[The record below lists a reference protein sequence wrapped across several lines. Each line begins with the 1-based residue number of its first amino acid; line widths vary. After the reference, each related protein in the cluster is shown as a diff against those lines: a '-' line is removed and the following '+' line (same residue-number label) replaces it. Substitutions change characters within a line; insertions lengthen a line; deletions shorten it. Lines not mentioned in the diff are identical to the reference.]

1 MRLGVV
7 IPREPTLKNM
17 GGIVEAAL
25 AAGHTVIAFYQAE
38 ARGEAKSY
46 QNPSQAIAQAFRD
59 QQPELVRYA
68 PQELARL
75 AAERQLDALIVQEG
89 YHTLSNAGALGELA
103 TLRRNGTAVFSLTH
117 FFEVSRL
124 PLEALDHFDLTFF
137 MSEFGIELMFD
148 LNAATPAER
157 AHYRPRMATA
167 GSPTFD
173 QLAGLDRAAARAY
186 FGLPPDRPVV
196 VLAAPVLS
204 PVTLWRW
211 VVWREPALR
220 TRLKRAIS
228 ARRLDFLPQIF
239 SGPSFERCVAAV
251 RAFCDR
257 HNAVLVVKSR
267 LKQDDPPYLIAAAD
281 LYLDGADEEYYPLF
295 TMYRLL
301 AAADLVVSAQSMSLV
316 EAVAANIP
324 AVNIHVPFREIDEPS
339 RSTYARYLEVLLGSA
354 PNSLM
359 NTPGCMWSQ
368 RWQTFPRWL
377 NGKTLADFRLNSTRA
392 EEYRQHYLGMDA
404 TPSSQRI
411 LNIIHDYL
419 NASAETRHA
428 HV

>member
-1 MRLGVV
+1 MGVLIDACLNQGLDV
-7 IPREPTLKNM
+7 YI
-17 GGIVEAAL
+17 
-25 AAGHTVIAFYQAE
+25 FYS
-38 ARGEAKSY
+38 GETSDPGKSY
-46 QNPSQAIAQAFRD
+46 QNATPANIPRFPDR
-59 QQPELVRYA
+59 QPQYVACQPHEISL
-68 PQELARL
+68 L
-75 AAERQLDALIVQEG
+75 AAEYRLDAFITHEG
-89 YHTLSNAGALGELA
+89 YHTLQGFGQLESVR
-103 TLRRNGTAVFSLTH
+103 TLRQQGTAVFSLTH

-173 QLAGLDRAAARAY
+173 QLAGLDQTAARAH

-220 TRLKRAIS
+220 TRLKRALS

-281 LYLDGADEEYYPLF
+281 HYLDGADEEYYPLF

-316 EAVAANIP
+316 EAVAANVP

-354 PNSLM
+354 PDSLM

-368 RWQTFPRWL
+368 PWQSFPRWL
-377 NGKTLADFRLNSTRA
+377 NGKTLADFRLDSTRA
-392 EEYRQHYLGMDA
+392 DEYRQHYLGMEA

-411 LNIIHDYL
+411 LDTIRDYL
-419 NASAETRHA
+419 NTPVEARHA